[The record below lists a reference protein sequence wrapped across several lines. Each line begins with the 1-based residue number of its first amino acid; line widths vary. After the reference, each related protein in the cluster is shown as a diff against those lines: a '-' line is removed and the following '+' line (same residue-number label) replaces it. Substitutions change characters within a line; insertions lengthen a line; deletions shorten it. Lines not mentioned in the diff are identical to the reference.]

1 VIIQDLTPF
10 RYIGV
15 DPTVLDSLE
24 MGMLASA
31 QGYWVVGRRHIR
43 PGPSAM
49 KLAVQSSRAR
59 ETPPVGDALLACL
72 SGVLMALPFLN
83 FRLWP
88 LSWFALVPLLL
99 AINGKGRRT
108 SFALSYL
115 AGCVFFAL
123 VLHWLF
129 SLVYWVGGVV
139 LAGVLLLIAYLA
151 VYWGLFGLLAS
162 YARERF
168 GARVWFTGAAIW
180 VLLEYV
186 ESKLFTGFGWAL
198 VGYTQA
204 YAPGVV
210 QWASVGGVFL
220 VSAIIILSNTM
231 IYSVIVEGRR
241 RGLRLVVTLLVFCL
255 IPLGAVLVRAGQSG
269 KTLRVAVIQGNFAQ
283 DVKWNP
289 DYLADSVFVH
299 ERLSSEAAR
308 DGAELIVWS
317 ESAIPATL
325 ERNPRIKED
334 VERYADY
341 KGVHLLLGAI
351 RAGQPP
357 ERGQFN
363 SAYLINPDGEIVD
376 WYDKMHLAP
385 FGEYVPLRRVLPFI
399 GRIMP
404 VLSDLS
410 AGKRRTVFNV
420 RGVKFGTLICFETVF
435 PDLVRAMA
443 REDTDF
449 LITITN
455 TAWFGRSA
463 AAFQDLAICVFR
475 AVENRIWLVRSANT
489 GVSCFID
496 PWGAVKSRVGSVQEP
511 VFVRGW
517 SIENVRANK
526 GFSIYRIVGNLF
538 VLLCGLWLVV
548 AGFAGSRR
556 ARKRRRLL

>member
-1 VIIQDLTPF
+1 LARVS
-10 RYIGV
+10 
-15 DPTVLDSLE
+15 VLQAARKQ
-24 MGMLASA
+24 LARG
-31 QGYWVVGRRHIR
+31 Q
-43 PGPSAM
+43 SAM
-49 KLAVQSSRAR
+49 KLAIRTSRAR

-83 FRLWP
+83 FRLWL

-99 AINGKGRRT
+99 AIRGKGRRT
-108 SFALSYL
+108 SFALCYL
-115 AGCVFFAL
+115 AGFVFFAL

-139 LAGVLLLIAYLA
+139 LAGVILLVAYLA
-151 VYWGLFGLLAS
+151 VYWGLFGLLTS
-162 YARERF
+162 FAREKF

-180 VLLEYV
+180 ILLEYV

-204 YAPGVV
+204 YAPGVL

-220 VSAIIILSNTM
+220 VSAIVVLANTM
-231 IYSVIVEGRR
+231 IYSVIVEGQRR
-241 RGLRLVVTLLVFCL
+241 QLRLAVAVLVFGL
-255 IPLGAVLVRAGQSG
+255 IPLGGVLMRAGQTG
-269 KTLRVAVIQGNFAQ
+269 KTLRVAVIQGDFPQ

-299 ERLSSEAAR
+299 ERLSSEAAS

-317 ESAIPATL
+317 ESAIPASL
-325 ERNPRIKED
+325 ELNPRIKED

-341 KGVHLLLGAI
+341 RDVHLLLGAI
-351 RAGQPP
+351 RAGQTP
-357 ERGQFN
+357 EQGHFN
-363 SAYLINPDGEIVD
+363 SAYLINADGEIVD

-385 FGEYVPLRRVLPFI
+385 FGEYVPLRRVFPFI

-410 AGKRRTVFNV
+410 PGKRRTVFNV

-475 AVENRIWLVRSANT
+475 AVENRMWLVRSANT
-489 GVSCFID
+489 GISCFID
-496 PWGAVKSRVGSVQEP
+496 PWGAVKSRVGSAEEP

-517 SIENVRANK
+517 SIEDVGAEKR
-526 GFSIYRIVGNLF
+526 FSMYRLVGNLF
-538 VLLCGLWLVV
+538 VLLCIVWLTVLGV
-548 AGFAGSRR
+548 TGSRR
-556 ARKRRRLL
+556 ARKRLWTR